1 MRTFTNENQLRLGS
15 LGTYLLKS
23 LHENIGTLP
32 LTGRASINKVG
43 ASNAMSRTNMAR
55 NRGKTVSVNTVI
67 NHLNTPGPQ
76 LTGSD
81 SDAVVNRNHSL
92 SPPHCERL
100 HKLHSLSHRRA
111 DPGRNRGVTPH
122 IRGIPHVRDTSQ
134 RSYRTHH
141 HAGSRRGFYQQ
152 HRRLFSRQQTP
163 KQGQVKRHIGH
174 IAAQVAGLIAQHWPT
189 ANAYA
194 LGIFRFR
201 AISWGLAGKY
211 PHRNV

>member
-1 MRTFTNENQLRLGS
+1 MRTFTNENQLRLGV
-15 LGTYLLKS
+15 LGTNLFES
-23 LHENIGTLP
+23 LHENVGTLP
-32 LTGRASINKVG
+32 LTGSAGINKVG
-43 ASNAMSRTNMAR
+43 ASNAMGGANMTR
-55 NRGKTVSVNTVI
+55 NRGETVSVNTVI

-92 SPPHCERL
+92 SPPHRERL
-100 HKLHSLSHRRA
+100 HQLHSLSHRRA

-122 IRGIPHVRDTSQ
+122 IRGVPHVRDTSQ
-134 RSYRTHH
+134 SSYRTHH

-152 HRRLFSRQQTP
+152 NCRLLSRQQTP

-174 IAAQVAGLIAQHWPT
+174 IAAQVAGLIAQHRPA
-189 ANAYA
+189 ANAYT

-201 AISWGLAGKY
+201 AISWGLTGKY

>member
-1 MRTFTNENQLRLGS
+1 
-15 LGTYLLKS
+15 
-23 LHENIGTLP
+23 
-32 LTGRASINKVG
+32 
-43 ASNAMSRTNMAR
+43 MAR
-55 NRGKTVSVNTVI
+55 NRGETVSVNTVI

-76 LTGSD
+76 LAGSD

-92 SPPHCERL
+92 SPPHRERL
-100 HKLHSLSHRRA
+100 HQLYSLSHRRA

-122 IRGIPHVRDTSQ
+122 VRGIPHVRDTSQ

-174 IAAQVAGLIAQHWPT
+174 IAAQVAGLIAQHRPA
-189 ANAYA
+189 ANAYT